1 MVEEHYILLSLKF
14 ISEILSLYFI
24 LFLLQILIFQERIF
38 HLWTFLLCIQHPVFA
53 AHYLLLW
60 ENQLWFCCIFSRLF
74 PQSLCF
80 FFPPVCFGFFHFRH
94 FSKIPTDLCLII
106 HISKCGTKVI
116 LGMWWGRKPT
126 AMRTFPTLN
135 RDTCRHYF
143 SWAELVI
150 SSKQNLQSP
159 AGTYKT
165 ASHSSGVSG
174 RGWGLKLPLS
184 IGQSLLH
191 PFDSSKGS
199 LSPPTFFCSPCDHR
213 ADLHRPWSPQITWR
227 NLSRS

>member
-24 LFLLQILIFQERIF
+24 LFLLPIFIFQEHVF
-38 HLWTFLLCIQHPVFA
+38 HLWMFLLFIQHPVFA
-53 AHYLLLW
+53 VHYLLLW
-60 ENQLWFCCIFSRLF
+60 ENQLWFCCIFFHVCF
-74 PQSLCF
+74 PSPFTF
-80 FFPPVCFGFFHFRH
+80 FFPVCFGFFHFRC
-94 FSKIPTDLCLII
+94 FSKMPTDLCLII

-116 LGMWWGRKPT
+116 LGMWWGRNPT

-135 RDTCRHYF
+135 RDIYRHYL
-143 SWAELVI
+143 SWVELVI
-150 SSKQNLQSP
+150 SSEQNCQSP
-159 AGTYKT
+159 ARTYKT
-165 ASHSSGVSG
+165 ASHFSGVSG

-199 LSPPTFFCSPCDHR
+199 LSPPTFSCSPCEHR
-213 ADLHRPWSPQITWR
+213 VDLHRPWSPQITWH